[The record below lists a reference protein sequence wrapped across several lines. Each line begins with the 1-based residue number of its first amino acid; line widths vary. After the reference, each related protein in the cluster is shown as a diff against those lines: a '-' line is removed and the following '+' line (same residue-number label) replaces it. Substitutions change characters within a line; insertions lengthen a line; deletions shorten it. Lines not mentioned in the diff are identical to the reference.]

1 MDEDAP
7 YIDGNRSAGT
17 KGSIVPAAAIE
28 HTQRELVNLINFA
41 GLVPNAGDLEQVR
54 KAIEALILAAT
65 GGGDT
70 SQYLLISQARTRLPL
85 FPEVLTADGRINVT
99 SPGAG
104 SVLVPEAV
112 AFQHR
117 GIFPVNTS
125 DYNLGARTLATAANK
140 TYHLRWTPGG
150 GFVLKD
156 LANAGYNPL
165 AKAEISTD
173 FDSAYDDMLVARVVT
188 NAGNVAA
195 ITNLANLSVLR
206 TTGEEVGAKG
216 VLGSFVTEDGVRPS
230 LIGQYTAVNLNFART
245 PDVYLTATND
255 YLVSA
260 VGREFNV
267 GARALSRYQVAVWGQ
282 GDADI
287 WVGWAARV

>member
-1 MDEDAP
+1 MDEGAP
-7 YIDGNRSAGT
+7 YIDGNRSSGT

-28 HTQRELVNLINFA
+28 FTQRELVNLIAFA
-41 GLVPNAGDLEQVR
+41 GLTPDNADLEQVR

-70 SQYLLISQARTRLPL
+70 SQYLLVAQARARLPI

-104 SVLVPEAV
+104 TVLVPEAV

-125 DYNLGARTLATAANK
+125 DYSAPARTLATAANK
-140 TYHLRWTPGG
+140 TYHLRWNPTD
-150 GFVLKD
+150 GFALKD
-156 LANAGYNPL
+156 IANAVYNPL
-165 AKAEISTD
+165 AKAELARD
-173 FDSAYDDMLVARVVT
+173 FDSTYDDMLIARVVT
-188 NAGNVAA
+188 NAGNVAT
-195 ITNLANLSVLR
+195 ITNLANLSILR
-206 TTGEEVGAKG
+206 TSGEEVGAKG
-216 VLGSFVTEDGVRPS
+216 ALGSFVTEDGVRPS
-230 LIGQYTAVNLNFART
+230 LIGQYTSVNVNFART
-245 PDVYLTATND
+245 PDIYMTAMND

-260 VGREFNV
+260 TGREFNV

-287 WVGWAARV
+287 WVGWAARA